1 MRRLV
6 IALFVTAATP
16 ALAAPAPVE
25 SWGKAGISLN
35 QYRADAVE
43 CGRAGYYLD
52 ISRTEDAKAFVRA
65 SKQLELLP
73 TAGLAS
79 TTTTTTTSASAIGDG
94 TNDATAQ
101 AIGFAGTQQHIIDN
115 VRPKERMHDLEQLL
129 QATVDRCLAG
139 RGYSKFRLTDDQ
151 RRQLRRLK
159 LGSEQR
165 HTFLYQLASSP
176 AVLQTQRIDPQQ

>member
-1 MRRLV
+1 MRSLGSASKRSPTNSRFATEPDCDRNPTMRRLV
-6 IALFVTAATP
+6 IALLVTAGTP

-25 SWGKAGISLN
+25 SWGKAGVSLD

-73 TAGLAS
+73 TSGLAP
-79 TTTTTTTSASAIGDG
+79 TTTSASAIGDG

-115 VRPKERMHDLEQLL
+115 VRPRERMDDLKHLL
-129 QATVDRCLAG
+129 QATVDRCLVG

-151 RRQLRRLK
+151 RRQLRR
-159 LGSEQR
+159 
-165 HTFLYQLASSP
+165 F
-176 AVLQTQRIDPQQ
+176 

>member
-6 IALFVTAATP
+6 IAVFVTATP

-65 SKQLELLP
+65 SKQLDLLP

-79 TTTTTTTSASAIGDG
+79 TTTSASAIGDG